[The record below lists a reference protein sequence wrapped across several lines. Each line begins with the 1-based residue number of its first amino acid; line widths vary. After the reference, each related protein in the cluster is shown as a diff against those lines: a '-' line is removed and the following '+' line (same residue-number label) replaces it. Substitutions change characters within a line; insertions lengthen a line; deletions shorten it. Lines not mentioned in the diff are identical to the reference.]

1 MRILFIDSRDR
12 VSGTTTDFTIQL
24 PETLVLAGG
33 AHKARIDNLRIPVTV
48 PTITAGTNDTVT
60 VRLGAVNYTVTIP
73 HGNYDG
79 PGVASALQ
87 GLLQEAAPGAW
98 AVVYD
103 VNNIAMSVSC
113 TNAFTIVG
121 GTYTA
126 HLMTRP
132 YTQTSNS
139 YNFTFV
145 SVLGVDMMYLSS
157 SQFSNLN
164 IFGPGGAHDTICS
177 AIVTQPYGAVLDTS
191 MPWDVWFDTPGMT
204 TQQLSFQLR
213 DRAYNVLSIVPNI
226 SFVLTID

>member
-48 PTITAGTNDTVT
+48 PTIMAGTNDTVT

-87 GLLQEAAPGAW
+87 GLLQAAAPGAW
-98 AVVYD
+98 TVAYD

-121 GTYTA
+121 GTYA
-126 HLMTRP
+126 AQLMTRP

-139 YNFTFV
+139 YKFTFV

-164 IFGPGGAHDTICS
+164 ILGPGGAHDTLCS

-191 MPWDVWFDTPGMT
+191 MPWDVWFDAPGMT

-213 DRAYNVLSIVPNI
+213 DRSYNVLSIVPNI